1 MRNAVINRIAMAAL
15 VVALAG
21 CSGSNTGTNSASSE
35 SGASGSGAASGNAA
49 APAKAP
55 AAPPIVVAEGTVIP
69 VTLDQSVGTKNS
81 NVGDGFDASVAAPV
95 TVDGKTAIPKGAKA
109 SGHVTVA
116 DQAGRVKGGARLE
129 LNLDSVTVGG
139 EKMQIHTSAVVEE
152 GKGRGKRT
160 AVGAGGGAAVGAI
173 IGAIAGGGKGAAIGA
188 GAGAGAGT
196 AGAVFTGNRDITLP
210 AETKLNFKLTDALE
224 MPAK

>member
-1 MRNAVINRIAMAAL
+1 MEQRWLSVRIGAVAHPRRERISRRRREWTMRNAVINRIAMAAL

-81 NVGDGFDASVAAPV
+81 NVGDGFDAS
-95 TVDGKTAIPKGAKA
+95 
-109 SGHVTVA
+109 
-116 DQAGRVKGGARLE
+116 
-129 LNLDSVTVGG
+129 
-139 EKMQIHTSAVVEE
+139 
-152 GKGRGKRT
+152 
-160 AVGAGGGAAVGAI
+160 
-173 IGAIAGGGKGAAIGA
+173 
-188 GAGAGAGT
+188 
-196 AGAVFTGNRDITLP
+196 
-210 AETKLNFKLTDALE
+210 
-224 MPAK
+224 